1 MKVLNTWRHLIR
13 RQSASIGVLSADV
26 LTVKGTTFGRP
37 CTSAAV
43 NKNSAIDL
51 SRFPPER
58 IRNFCI
64 IAHIDHGK
72 STLSDRLLEQ
82 CGLLRPKEHEKQFL
96 DRLQV
101 ERERGITVKAQAV
114 SLIHHHQGESYLL
127 NLIDTPGHAD
137 FSYEVWRSIAVCN
150 AALLL
155 IDAAS
160 GVQAQ
165 TIAHFNQA
173 LLSDLNILPVI
184 NKIDL
189 KNARTELVT
198 QQLERLFSF
207 EPAEVL
213 RVSAKTG
220 VGVQALLDA
229 VVEKVAAPGTN
240 QSLHEPF
247 EAYVF
252 DTWHRAYIGLVC
264 LVHVRRGRLSV
275 GDRIQVPGSSK
286 VHEIRSLGL
295 FHPNECS
302 TPHLFAG
309 QVGFF
314 GAHIHD
320 TTEIE
325 LGQCIVSADAIP
337 SSEALSSGTTCVA
350 PATDRTPLVIP
361 KAKQMVFAGV
371 FPCDPSQTNALKSA
385 LTRLILTDNSV
396 HLSPDTSPALGF
408 GFRLGFLGLL
418 HMEVFCQ
425 RLEQDFDAPT
435 VITAPTVPY
444 KVKLKGEKAVKQYG
458 AEVLEVNNPLRMP
471 DAMVIESFEEPMI
484 RATIVS
490 PDAYLSG
497 IQALTMDRRGVLI
510 ESQYIDQST
519 LCMQF
524 RMPLSEVIVDFCDTL
539 KSISSGF
546 ASFDYEPDG
555 YEPIDAVR
563 LDFLL
568 NGKSLEEMTLI
579 VPKSKAREIGRRYTS
594 KLKEHLPRQQFKIA
608 IQASIGKKIVA
619 REDIS
624 AFRKDVTAKLYGG
637 DINRRKKLLALQ
649 AEGKRRM
656 RLVGNVEVSR
666 ETLID
671 VLRK

>member
-1 MKVLNTWRHLIR
+1 MRLLRRWRWPIGSHSLLSSIQLNKQCVVRSHSSSPFSSVESGDSL
-13 RQSASIGVLSADV
+13 
-26 LTVKGTTFGRP
+26 
-37 CTSAAV
+37 
-43 NKNSAIDL
+43 DL
-51 SRFPPER
+51 SRYAPDK

-72 STLSDRLLEQ
+72 STLSDRLLEHG
-82 CGLLRPKEHEKQFL
+82 GLLQPKQHEQQFL

-114 SLIHHHQGESYLL
+114 SLVHRLHLL

-137 FSYEVWRSIAVCN
+137 FSFEVWRSIAVCDG
-150 AALLL
+150 ALLL

-173 LLSDLNILPVI
+173 LLSDLTIIPVI

-189 KNARTELVT
+189 KNARTDVVL

-207 EPAEVL
+207 REDEVH

-220 VGVQALLDA
+220 QGVSGLLDA
-229 VVEKVAAPGTN
+229 LVEKVPPPCADRK
-240 QSLHEPF
+240 LKEPF

-252 DTWHRAYIGLVC
+252 DTWHRPYVGVVS
-264 LVHVRRGRLSV
+264 LVHVRSGKLKI
-275 GDRIQVPGSSK
+275 GDKIRVNGPQSDSK
-286 VHEIRSLGL
+286 VHEIRSLGI
-295 FHPNECS
+295 FHPNECPVD
-302 TPHLFAG
+302 TLFAG
-309 QVGFF
+309 QVGYF

-320 TTEIE
+320 TNEIE
-325 LGQCIVSADAIP
+325 LGQCVIHASEWTATAGAI
-337 SSEALSSGTTCVA
+337 
-350 PATDRTPLVIP
+350 DRSKNYSVRVIP

-371 FPCDPSQTNALKSA
+371 FPCDASQTNALKSA
-385 LTRLILTDNSV
+385 LNRLILTDNSV
-396 HLSPDTSPALGF
+396 QISAESSPALGF

-435 VITAPTVPY
+435 VITAPTVTY
-444 KVKLKGEKAVKQYG
+444 KVKLKGEKAVKSFG
-458 AEVLEVNNPLRMP
+458 SEVIEVNNPLRMP
-471 DAMVIESFEEPMI
+471 DPLLIDYFEEPMI

-490 PDAYLSG
+490 PDTYLSA
-497 IQALTMDRRGVLI
+497 IQQLTMDRRGVLI
-510 ESQYIDQST
+510 ESVYIDQQT

-524 RMPLSEVIVDFCDTL
+524 RMPLAEVIVDFCDIL
-539 KSISSGF
+539 KGISSGF

-555 YEPIDAVR
+555 FEQLDAVR
-563 LDFLL
+563 LDFML
-568 NGKSLEEMTLI
+568 NGKPLEEMTLI
-579 VPKSKAREIGRRYTS
+579 VPKSKARQIGRKYAA

-608 IQASIGKKIVA
+608 IQAAIGKKIVA

-656 RLVGNVEVSR
+656 RMVGNVEIGR
-666 ETLID
+666 DTLID